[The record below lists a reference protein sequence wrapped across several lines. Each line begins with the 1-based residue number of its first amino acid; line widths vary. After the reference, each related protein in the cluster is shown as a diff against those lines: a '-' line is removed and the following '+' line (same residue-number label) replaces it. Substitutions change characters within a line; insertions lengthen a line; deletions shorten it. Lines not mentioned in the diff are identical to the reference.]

1 MAGQPCAYAKNGTW
15 RSWDLSSDAAVVG
28 STFVGNEANFS
39 AGGLGV
45 TGGARMSIEDTSF
58 HRNSARMLG
67 GGLMVG
73 QGYVRTAVDLT
84 TARVSFEDNAAIL
97 GASFYSE
104 TGFLTSLYVWMGNTM
119 DLDATSGVRC
129 AVGTT
134 IASQYVV
141 PAPFEFTPFVFWS
154 NSELCPDVEGN
165 AIGSLYPPFLVQT
178 VSVGCEPCPRD
189 SYTLGAGSWL
199 GTERRDP
206 ACLPCPYGAACEA
219 GGSGVVAKPGYK
231 GEVSGSEG
239 EIGAPSS
246 PSSGARTA
254 LLRRRPRACAAFD
267 SCAEHREGPLCGSC
281 APGSSAALFTDACRD
296 DGACGTAGALAQ
308 VSVLVLVAA
317 AAYAIYLYYLPSSYA
332 SDMSLCVY
340 FWQNCFVVL
349 QTGGSLDRL
358 SADAAGVARAVGDV
372 ARVRLSLGGSRGY
385 CLYAGAT
392 TVAMIALNFV
402 VPVAVLLATLLLH
415 TVARAGGR
423 RAARRDGALDEALLG
438 GGAAA
443 AAPRLATALVNLGF
457 LLLSTFFS
465 TMTALLGCVGVN
477 GLEGARLF
485 VQADIAC
492 YRPWQAPLFVVAVLV
507 GGAFAAPLAA
517 LCLGRG
523 AAVDRGLESA
533 FGRAWT
539 FSRDVMAEP
548 FERRHAASATVRVL
562 FMLSVAVA
570 AALAHA
576 HAMPFKRAD
585 TNYLQGALLTALPVF
600 CALQL
605 PWSVTSTINAP
616 VGRDDKLPVIANRC
630 AKCSLAILALPCA
643 WAAAMVYQQ
652 RHVWD
657 DGDAAGRASKW
668 PAARAARAPAGR
680 RFGDSNK
687 LARPLRKSPTHASA
701 RPPNRDVSEAN

>member
-73 QGYVRTAVDLT
+73 QGCVRTAVDLT

-104 TGFLTSLYVWMGNTM
+104 TGLTASLRDRTTFSHTTGSFLTSLYVWMGNTM

-134 IASQYVV
+134 IASQFVV
-141 PAPFEFTPFVFWS
+141 PAPFNFTPFVFWS
-154 NSELCPDVEGN
+154 NGELCPDVKEN

-189 SYTLGAGSWL
+189 SYTLGAG
-199 GTERRDP
+199 
-206 ACLPCPYGAACEA
+206 
-219 GGSGVVAKPGYK
+219 
-231 GEVSGSEG
+231 
-239 EIGAPSS
+239 
-246 PSSGARTA
+246 
-254 LLRRRPRACAAFD
+254 

-340 FWQNCFVVL
+340 FGRTASSCC
-349 QTGGSLDRL
+349 RR
-358 SADAAGVARAVGDV
+358 AARSTASRPTPRTSRAAGDV

-392 TVAMIALNFV
+392 TVAMIGLNFV
-402 VPVAVLLATLLLH
+402 MPVAVLLATLLLH

-423 RAARRDGALDEALLG
+423 RARGGALDEALG

-465 TMTALLGCVGVN
+465 TMTALLGCVGVK

-562 FMLSVAVA
+562 FMLSVSVA
-570 AALAHA
+570 AALAHS
-576 HAMPFKRAD
+576 HAMPFKSAD

-616 VGRDDKLPVIANRC
+616 VGRDDKLPSSRTAARC
-630 AKCSLAILALPCA
+630 SWRSSHCPARGPPRWSTSSATSGTTWRRGPVARRI
-643 WAAAMVYQQ
+643 
-652 RHVWD
+652 
-657 DGDAAGRASKW
+657 GRRRAP
-668 PAARAARAPAGR
+668 PAAYAEIRI
-680 RFGDSNK
+680 N
-687 LARPLRKSPTHASA
+687 
-701 RPPNRDVSEAN
+701 